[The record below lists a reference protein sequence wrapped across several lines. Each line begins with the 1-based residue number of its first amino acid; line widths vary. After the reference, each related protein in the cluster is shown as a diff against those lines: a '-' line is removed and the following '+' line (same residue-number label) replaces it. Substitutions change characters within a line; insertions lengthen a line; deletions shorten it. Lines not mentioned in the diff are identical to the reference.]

1 MKMIRREDG
10 GLQQYRTK
18 KRRER
23 ECEFMSVEN
32 NELIWAVEYLMK
44 SPYVRKV
51 KGVTVHDGDRSSK
64 ILRLQGALD
73 RETAREICESS
84 HMLGSIRK
92 DLERAKNI
100 IVEAGRESQE
110 RVICEFEKYQERA
123 VASAKQKMEAAQKAL
138 DEFPVDEEFVAECR
152 EKKEAIIRE
161 KKKIKD
167 EIGEEVEREYKKEIG
182 FSKKFTVVLAVLM
195 VVSAVW
201 LFYVNPEGEGSATML
216 FLCVLGGLA
225 GLIGTI
231 LGGMSIIL
239 LYFRHRKYYSNGE
252 YDRQINEAMTKVN
265 KSIDHELSA
274 IERDIKRG
282 YARGSTLELKKSNCQ
297 IDLDLA
303 KSQLEAELQKTA
315 EFQDVAKDPL
325 CKGIALLEET
335 MDNLESLSS
344 WATNFTYE
352 KKLSQHHSMMESI
365 EREKLR
371 AQEASNRVQEE
382 EKRKQRE
389 LLQQQARAAEAQAK
403 AAEKQ
408 ARDIEEIKRR
418 MQNERYGDI
427 QRRYSGEK
435 FPWEES

>member
-138 DEFPVDEEFVAECR
+138 DEFPVDEVFVAECR
-152 EKKEAIIRE
+152 QKEKGLVEERKENRKRVE
-161 KKKIKD
+161 D
-167 EIGEEVEREYKKEIG
+167 EITQHHYREMRLYKRLIVASLVLLAIG
-182 FSKKFTVVLAVLM
+182 IYLLQTKF
-195 VVSAVW
+195 
-201 LFYVNPEGEGSATML
+201 
-216 FLCVLGGLA
+216 VLGITLCLFFGMALGLSGVI
-225 GLIGTI
+225 GLPYEIFGNKKRWGDGT
-231 LGGMSIIL
+231 
-239 LYFRHRKYYSNGE
+239 Y
-252 YDRQINEAMTKVN
+252 QQQ
-265 KSIDHELSA
+265 IDHVMAKVDKELNAKRSA
-274 IERDIKRG
+274 LQKDIQRG

-344 WATNFTYE
+344 WAPNFTYE

>member
-1 MKMIRREDG
+1 
-10 GLQQYRTK
+10 
-18 KRRER
+18 
-23 ECEFMSVEN
+23 MSVEN

-110 RVICEFEKYQERA
+110 RVIREFDKYQERA
-123 VASAKQKMEAAQKAL
+123 VASAQEKVEAAQKAMEAGSL
-138 DEFPVDEEFVAECR
+138 DEAYVAECR
-152 EKKEAIIRE
+152 AQREALIEER
-161 KKKIKD
+161 KKKKRNI
-167 EIGEEVEREYKKEIG
+167 EEELEGRYHRGVRVNQWVTAIFALLMAVSVAELFHTDPERVPTVE
-182 FSKKFTVVLAVLM
+182 VLSVFGTFAGIFGTGM
-195 VVSAVW
+195 
-201 LFYVNPEGEGSATML
+201 
-216 FLCVLGGLA
+216 
-225 GLIGTI
+225 GLISLVLRH
-231 LGGMSIIL
+231 LG
-239 LYFRHRKYYSNGE
+239 HRESFSNGG
-252 YDRQINEAMTKVN
+252 YDRQVEEMLEKSDQGYSN
-265 KSIDHELSA
+265 KLSLL
-274 IERDIKRG
+274 EEDIQRG
-282 YARGSTLELKKSNCQ
+282 YARGGAAEIRQMSLRL
-297 IDLDLA
+297 DLDLG
-303 KSQLEAELQKTA
+303 KKRLESELEKAA
-315 EFQDVAKDPL
+315 EFQDVVKDPL

-352 KKLSQHHSMMESI
+352 KKLSEHHSMMESI